1 MELLR
6 DTWGQVD
13 LVVVFLLDLMD
24 VMGVNG
30 VSWDLGRD
38 LVRFHWIQKSTMWRF
53 IHLSHA
59 KLLFWFN
66 RELIELIK
74 WGLFQQAM

>member
-6 DTWGQVD
+6 DTCGQVD

-30 VSWDLGRD
+30 VSWDLDRD
-38 LVRFHWIQKSTMWRF
+38 LVGFHGIQ
-53 IHLSHA
+53 
-59 KLLFWFN
+59 
-66 RELIELIK
+66 
-74 WGLFQQAM
+74 